1 MRIPLIIALSAFAI
15 AAMTPEVRN
24 YIAVSESLRWTE
36 VPATISAL
44 QFEIPVRLKDPYFKP
59 HVEYKYTVDGREFT
73 GDRISIESP
82 FLGYDMGVYEK
93 AHTVGK
99 VTTVRVEPGKPENAI
114 LEPKP
119 DLVSLVG
126 RMMAVAMF
134 FSLIYISTYP
144 IVLNRQ
150 QPAGPNLNADTVA
163 GADSIAS

>member
-1 MRIPLIIALSAFAI
+1 MPLIIALLVSAI
-15 AAMTPEVRN
+15 AAMTPDVRN
-24 YIAVSESLRWTE
+24 YIAESEALQWKE
-36 VPATISAL
+36 APATISSI
-44 QFEIPVRLKDPYFKP
+44 QFEIQVRLRDPYFKP
-59 HVEYKYTVDGREFT
+59 HVEYKYTYDGREFT
-73 GDRISIESP
+73 GDRISIGSP
-82 FLGYDMGVYEK
+82 LLGYDMGVYEK

-99 VTTVRVEPGKPENAI
+99 VTAVRVEPGKPENAI

-150 QPAGPNLNADTVA
+150 QRTGPNLNADTVA